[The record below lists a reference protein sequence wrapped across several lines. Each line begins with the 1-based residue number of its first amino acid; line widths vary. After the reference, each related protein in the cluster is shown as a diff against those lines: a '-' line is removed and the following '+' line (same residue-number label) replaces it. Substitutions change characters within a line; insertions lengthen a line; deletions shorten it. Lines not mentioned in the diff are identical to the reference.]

1 MSGWEDGLAS
11 LRFWCCCLHE
21 ALDRK
26 FVEIGQA
33 LAKKRPISTSRLAV
47 VDGAGHIAHLERP
60 DEFSRLVAGFLGGE

>member
-1 MSGWEDGLAS
+1 LAS

-33 LAKKRPISTSRLAV
+33 LARPISTSRLAV
-47 VDGAGHIAHLERP
+47 VDGAGLMAHIERP